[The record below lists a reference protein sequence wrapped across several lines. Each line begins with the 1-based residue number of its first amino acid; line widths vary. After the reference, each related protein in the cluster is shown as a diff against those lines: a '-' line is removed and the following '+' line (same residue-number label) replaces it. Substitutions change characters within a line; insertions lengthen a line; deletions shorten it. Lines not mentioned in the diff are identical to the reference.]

1 MESAVRQTARVH
13 EHELCLAFAR
23 NAPQR
28 RHAKRSGWALSTWAR
43 SDYEN
48 SDGECHARLWYYT
61 LHPAGE
67 PIVSLPSCFILLLAG
82 ARDGSPRYFLGR
94 STEGESEPDG
104 D

>member
-1 MESAVRQTARVH
+1 MRSVQGGLYQRGHALIMKTAMENVT
-13 EHELCLAFAR
+13 LGF
-23 NAPQR
+23 
-28 RHAKRSGWALSTWAR
+28 
-43 SDYEN
+43 
-48 SDGECHARLWYYT
+48 WYYT